1 MANIQPKSK
10 GSLKSTAIVFFLAAI
25 AAVVIA
31 AAIVFTNSKFLIKNE
46 VEDLLEVYEAGEEPK
61 VGTHYKVTLY
71 YQFGNYAE
79 MQHKRNGVTTGKDQ
93 YFVGLL
99 DNSTF
104 VSFMVKDK
112 NLISKFNKLEDAT
125 YDFFDEKIDDTTG
138 YEIELTGKWT
148 KLKDS
153 KIKSYYSDAINTL
166 GVTSA
171 FDVDYVHC
179 FDTTSTRG
187 SLWAAVIIILVVGVV
202 FAVLG
207 ISTVSQLK
215 SLNKQAADI
224 ENMTMNNNN
233 PFLNTENPYG
243 NANNDNPFN
252 TTNNGNPFDTTN
264 TGNDYYNNND
274 NNNNPFGQ

>member
-61 VGTHYKVTLY
+61 VGTYYKVTLY
-71 YQFGNYAE
+71 YQLGDYA
-79 MQHKRNGVTTGKDQ
+79 KKTTTKNGMKTSEE
-93 YFVGLL
+93 YYCAGLL
-99 DNSTF
+99 DNRTV
-104 VSFMVKDK
+104 VSFKVKDK
-112 NLISKFNKLEDAT
+112 NLVRKFEKLFDAT

-148 KLKDS
+148 KLSES
-153 KIKSYYSDAINTL
+153 KAKSYYSSFINENGLET
-166 GVTSA
+166 V
-171 FDVDYVHC
+171 FDVDHDHC

-202 FAVLG
+202 CAVLG

-224 ENMTMNNNN
+224 ENMTINNNN